1 MVQGREIKEF
11 TAVSQTKTIKKQ
23 LMSLKQGRLKGFKQF
38 KISSQELGMLSH
50 VMIYWG
56 VAIRKC

>member
-11 TAVSQTKTIKKQ
+11 TAVSQTKTIKTNT
-23 LMSLKQGRLKGFKQF
+23 

-50 VMIYWG
+50 VMT
-56 VAIRKC
+56 